1 MFHKTR
7 IKLSLLYATLFFLF
21 FSLFLIILYVS
32 LVNLMSSQQLDELES
47 LYIQQKHDFY
57 VYGGQEKSR
66 LSYEPNQNYF
76 YYIYTKNQEFI
87 HGDESHK
94 GLKRQL
100 EKYFVESEVTEDSV
114 LRYEWQE
121 QYFLL
126 LKKPIY
132 EQGEAAGYIILG
144 KSITSQQHFFQ
155 KSIQLFIFL
164 TCISTVFIGLL
175 SYYMARKAMIPI
187 QWSFDKQRKFV
198 SDASHELRTP
208 LSIFYSSLDIL
219 ETGEA
224 SNLSPF
230 GKELVDDM
238 KDEAQLMKELLEKL
252 LFLARHDQQQGYQ
265 NTEVIQLSNML
276 ERIGHK
282 FQKVMPAE
290 IHFTT
295 DIQENIEF
303 LGDATN
309 IQELLYILLDNA
321 ILYATK
327 GSITLTLSKE
337 SRFIKITVSDN
348 GVGIPEQELTLI
360 FERFY
365 RSDQARQSKGNG
377 LGLSLAKA
385 IVQQHD
391 GEIYATSIVGE
402 GTTFHILFPI

>member
-21 FSLFLIILYVS
+21 FSFFLVILYVS
-32 LVNLMSSQQLDELES
+32 LVKLMNSQQLEELES

-57 VYGGQEKSR
+57 VYGEQDQKR

-76 YYIYTKNQEFI
+76 YYIYTKKHEFI

-94 GLKRQL
+94 GMKRPL
-100 EKYFVESEVTEDSV
+100 ENYYKESEITEDSV
-114 LRYEWQE
+114 RRFEWQE

-132 EQGEAAGYIILG
+132 ERNEVAGYIILG

-164 TCISTVFIGLL
+164 TCISTIFIGLL
-175 SYYMARKAMIPI
+175 SYYMAGKAMIPI

-224 SNLSPF
+224 SNLSSF

-252 LFLARHDQQQGYQ
+252 LFLARHDQQQDFQ
-265 NTEVIQLSNML
+265 QKEVIQLSNML
-276 ERIGHK
+276 EKIGHK
-282 FQKVMPAE
+282 FKKIMPAD
-290 IHFTT
+290 IQFTT
-295 DIQENIEF
+295 EIQGDIEF
-303 LGDATN
+303 QGDATN
-309 IQELLYILLDNA
+309 IQELIYILLDNA
-321 ILYATK
+321 IVYSTK
-327 GSITLTLSKE
+327 GSIVLTLSQKDHL
-337 SRFIKITVSDN
+337 IKITVSDS
-348 GVGIPEQELTLI
+348 GIGISEQELTLI

-365 RSDQARQSKGNG
+365 RSDKARQSKGNG

-391 GEIYATSIVGE
+391 GEIYATSTEGK
-402 GTTFHILFPI
+402 GTTFHILFPM